1 MSEQKPFYE
10 IVDELPTDGITV
22 KMLNALDF
30 VAPGQW
36 KNITGFT
43 NTVRVVS
50 GEKDEQLIQKIGER
64 AIALFNDKKQG
75 YQRAL
80 WIYQSVDSVDT
91 TLAKAA
97 LANKIGGRFRLL
109 SFLNR
114 LTPAAD
120 TVQTIDLSL
129 KLVAELASF
138 CLINGIPGDSVGDF
152 VGSLVD
158 YSGEAV
164 IRLAALISV
173 DGLVP
178 LGPDFIGKVADRM
191 NSMKPSELEDNK
203 LFQRI
208 NDYIPGG
215 DTKDKM
221 GFITKSFRASSEWM
235 ANFVSSR
242 QITVDK
248 IIGRMGDFVEM
259 SDGKLDYVAAF
270 LDMMTN
276 YYEHTGVQTLARRLI
291 ERAVNEI

>member
-43 NTVRVVS
+43 NTVRIVS

-120 TVQTIDLSL
+120 TVQTITQSRRSSRL
-129 KLVAELASF
+129 LVAERRICSMCSLMLESF
-138 CLINGIPGDSVGDF
+138 SMNRS
-152 VGSLVD
+152 
-158 YSGEAV
+158 
-164 IRLAALISV
+164 R
-173 DGLVP
+173 DG
-178 LGPDFIGKVADRM
+178 
-191 NSMKPSELEDNK
+191 
-203 LFQRI
+203 
-208 NDYIPGG
+208 
-215 DTKDKM
+215 T
-221 GFITKSFRASSEWM
+221 
-235 ANFVSSR
+235 
-242 QITVDK
+242 
-248 IIGRMGDFVEM
+248 
-259 SDGKLDYVAAF
+259 
-270 LDMMTN
+270 
-276 YYEHTGVQTLARRLI
+276 
-291 ERAVNEI
+291 